1 MSENWNLPTS
11 RRMSAGVFGHVR
23 PALMVAFILVFMLWC
38 ITASASFNTSIFRP
52 PEPGASDRA
61 PQSVPEPASL
71 TILATGAA
79 AAWLARR
86 RRK

>member
-1 MSENWNLPTS
+1 MT
-11 RRMSAGVFGHVR
+11 AYVR
-23 PALMVAFILVFMLWC
+23 PSLIVAFILVTMLWY
-38 ITASASFNTSIFRP
+38 ITADASVNSSSIFRP
-52 PEPGASDRA
+52 PEPGASFAR

-71 TILATGAA
+71 SILATGAA